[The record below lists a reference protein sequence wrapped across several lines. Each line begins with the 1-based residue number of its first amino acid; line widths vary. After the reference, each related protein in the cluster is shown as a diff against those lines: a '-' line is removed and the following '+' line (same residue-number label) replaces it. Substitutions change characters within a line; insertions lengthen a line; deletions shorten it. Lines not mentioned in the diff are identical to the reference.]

1 MSLSSSKKE
10 RLKQIVAEVQKIMGG
25 CVHPDGRPMTFSE
38 LEDECIEAGDLL
50 TAGVI
55 ERRVAQRETSQ
66 DGCRCPSCQRPGTRL
81 PDDEVRVLQTDRGEV
96 AWMESAFFCRYCRRS
111 FFPSLG

>member
-1 MSLSSSKKE
+1 MSLSASKRE
-10 RLKQIVAEVQKIMGG
+10 RLKQIAAEMQEILGG

-38 LEDECIEAGDLL
+38 LEDECVEAGDLL
-50 TAGVI
+50 TAGVL
-55 ERRVAQRETSQ
+55 ERRVAQREMPQ
-66 DGCRCPSCQRPGTRL
+66 GECCCPSCRRPGARL

-96 AWMESAFFCRYCRRS
+96 AWMEPTFDCRPCRRS

>member
-1 MSLSSSKKE
+1 MSLSASKKE
-10 RLKQIVAEVQKIMGG
+10 RLKQIAAEVQEIMGG
-25 CVHPDGRPMTFSE
+25 CVRPDGRPMTFSE

-66 DGCRCPSCQRPGTRL
+66 DGWCCPSCQRLGTRL

-96 AWMESAFFCRYCRRS
+96 AWMESAFFCRYCRQS

>member
-1 MSLSSSKKE
+1 MSLSASNRE
-10 RLKQIVAEVQKIMGG
+10 RLKQIAAEVQEILGG
-25 CVHPDGRPMTFSE
+25 CVHSDGRPMTFSE

-55 ERRVAQRETSQ
+55 EQRIAQREAPQ
-66 DGCRCPSCQRPGTRL
+66 EECCCPSCQRPGARL
-81 PDDEVRVLQTDRGEV
+81 PDDEVRVLQTDRGDV
-96 AWMESAFFCRYCRRS
+96 AWMEPAFFCRHCRRS